1 MADGELRI
9 LQKIELPPFRPLR
22 LWRGGD
28 LQTLRNWLR
37 PPKDTLDQWP
47 GEGHIFNCH
56 DGSGDRLIAK
66 LHRPGHP
73 GRRPL
78 VLLIHGLSGSEDSYY
93 CRVTAGHL
101 LAAGYPVMRLN
112 LRGAGPG
119 RDFAK
124 TTYHAGRSEDIASVI
139 LDLDV
144 KLKRHGV
151 VAIGYSL
158 GGNVLL
164 KYLSEIGANAD
175 LLGAVTISA
184 PIDLRATAHCI
195 TSKRN
200 RLYHAHLIDG
210 MRQERGHDAKD
221 IRTITEFDNR
231 IVAPEAGYRDAQ
243 EYYADCSAAPRL
255 GSIRVPTLV
264 IHASDDPWIPVT
276 CYGQVR
282 WDDNPYLQLKL
293 PVSGGHVGFHGI
305 GLDRP
310 WYDMAI
316 LRFLDVLRHKAH

>member
-9 LQKIELPPFRPLR
+9 LEKIDLPPFRPLR

-37 PPKDTLDQWP
+37 PPKDDLDLWP
-47 GEGHIFNCH
+47 AEGFIFDCL
-56 DGSGDRLIAK
+56 DGTGDRLIAK
-66 LHRPGHP
+66 LHRPAHA

-93 CRVTAGHL
+93 CRISAAHL
-101 LAAGYPVMRLN
+101 LAAGYPVMRAN

-124 TTYHAGRSEDIASVI
+124 STYHGGRSEDIAAIMSG
-139 LDLDV
+139 LDP
-144 KLKRHGV
+144 KLTRHGV
-151 VAIGYSL
+151 VAVGYSL

-164 KYLSEIGANAD
+164 KYLAEAGAHAG
-175 LLGAVTISA
+175 LMAAVTVSA

-210 MRQERGHDAKD
+210 MRKERGAIAKD
-221 IRTITEFDNR
+221 IRTITEYDNR
-231 IVAPEAGYRDAQ
+231 ITAPENGFRDAE
-243 EYYADCSAAPRL
+243 EYYAECSSAPRL
-255 GSIRVPTLV
+255 GLIRVPTLL
-264 IHASDDPWIPVT
+264 IHAADDPWIPVS
-276 CYGQVR
+276 CYTAIR
-282 WDDNPYLQLKL
+282 WGDMPWLQLKL

-310 WYDMAI
+310 WYDVA
-316 LRFLDVLRHKAH
+316 LLKYLAHLAG

>member
-1 MADGELRI
+1 MADGQLRT
-9 LQKIELPPFRPLR
+9 LQKLDLPPFRPLR

-28 LQTLRNWLR
+28 LQTLRNWIR
-37 PPKDTLDQWP
+37 PPKENLDTWP
-47 GEGHIFNCH
+47 AEGHIFTCN

-66 LHRPGHP
+66 LHRPAHP
-73 GRRPL
+73 GKRPL

-93 CRVTAGHL
+93 VRVSASHL

-124 TTYHAGRSEDIASVI
+124 GTYHAGRSEDVSAVLME
-139 LDLDV
+139 LDA

-151 VAIGYSL
+151 VAVGFSL

-164 KYLSEIGANAD
+164 KYLSEAGTNAD
-175 LLGAVTISA
+175 LLGAASISA
-184 PIDLRATAHCI
+184 PIDLKATQLCI
-195 TSKRN
+195 TSRRN

-210 MRQERGHDAKD
+210 MRVERGPDAKD

-231 IVAPEAGYRDAQ
+231 IVAPENGFRDAD
-243 EYYADCSAAPRL
+243 EYYAECSAARRL
-255 GSIRVPTLV
+255 GGIRVPTLV
-264 IHASDDPWIPVT
+264 IHASDDPWIPVA
-276 CYGQVR
+276 CYGQVK

-293 PVSGGHVGFHGI
+293 PVSGGHVGFHGL

-310 WYDMAI
+310 WYDMAL
-316 LRFLDVLRHKAH
+316 LRFLALLG

>member
-1 MADGELRI
+1 MADGQLRT
-9 LQKIELPPFRPLR
+9 LQKLDLPPFRPLR

-28 LQTLRNWLR
+28 MQTLRNWIR
-37 PPKDTLDQWP
+37 PPKDNLDEWP
-47 GEGHIFNCH
+47 GEGHILNCN

-66 LHRPGHP
+66 LHHP
-73 GRRPL
+73 AHAGKRPL
-78 VLLIHGLSGSEDSYY
+78 VLLIHGLSGSENSYY
-93 CRVTAGHL
+93 VRVSAGHL
-101 LAAGYPVMRLN
+101 LAAGYPVLRIN

-124 TTYHAGRSEDIASVI
+124 GTYHGGRSEDIAAVLVG
-139 LDLDV
+139 LDPKV
-144 KLKRHGV
+144 KRHGV
-151 VAIGYSL
+151 VAVGFSL

-164 KYLSEIGANAD
+164 KHLSEAGANAD
-175 LLGAVTISA
+175 LMGAVSISA
-184 PIDLRATAHCI
+184 PIDLKAAAVSI

-210 MRQERGHDAKD
+210 MRIERGHVAKD
-221 IRTITEFDNR
+221 IRTITEYDNR
-231 IVAPEAGYRDAQ
+231 IVAPENGYRDANH
-243 EYYADCSAAPRL
+243 YYAECSAAPRL
-255 GSIRVPTLV
+255 GSVRVPTMV
-264 IHASDDPWIPVT
+264 IHASDDPWIPVA
-276 CYGQVR
+276 CYGKVK

-316 LRFLDVLRHKAH
+316 LRFLALLH